1 MSIVEKLK
9 PIFLEYPGTGGERY
23 KHSFNYRKIWQMVI
37 LLTSAVTLI
46 PLIIITSIDY
56 NVTQR
61 SIESEITLRARR
73 TASNT
78 KRAISFF
85 LSERKAALDFI
96 VHDNGFQALTDTD
109 RLSAILK
116 NLQNG
121 FGGFVDIG
129 VVNDQGIQIA
139 YSGTYNLGG
148 KDYSDQAWFNKVLE
162 RGVYISEVFLGFRN
176 KPHLVIAVRSRVEK
190 GAFYVLRAT
199 IDTDRFNEILSNLEL
214 NGKGDVFLINRNRVI
229 QTPSRR
235 HGDVLSAVDIPVPE
249 YSDRTRVK
257 EYQNRNMEQY
267 VVGYA
272 YIPDT
277 NFILMLVK
285 EKAALMK
292 SWYATRSNLIG
303 FLLISITVIIGVIVF
318 VTTYLVNQM
327 FISDRKR
334 ANAMHRIEY
343 DNKLATVGRLA
354 AGVAH
359 EINNPLAIINEKA
372 GLIKDIFVYRE
383 KYSADDKLMGLV
395 DSVISSV
402 ARCGTITKRLLNFAR
417 HMDESFQTVDVETV
431 IREVLGFLGK
441 EAEYRSIDISVEVP
455 DSFPQVECDRGKLQ
469 QVLLNIVN
477 NAFFAIGTEGKLS
490 IHVKQRDEKY
500 LTVTI
505 SDTGCGIPAKEL
517 ELIFEPFFT
526 KKSGQGGT
534 GLGLSI
540 TYQLVKE
547 AGGCIKVKS
556 EEGVGTSFIVN
567 LPFKPKKR
575 KEAKTCESF

>member
-9 PIFLEYPGTGGERY
+9 PVFLEYPATGEGRY
-23 KHSFNYRKIWQMVI
+23 KYTFNYRKIWQMVI
-37 LLTSAVTLI
+37 MLTAAVTLI
-46 PLIIITSIDY
+46 PLIIITCIDY

-61 SIESEITLRARR
+61 SIESEISLRARR

-96 VHDNGFQALTDTD
+96 IHDNARKALTDMD
-109 RLSAILK
+109 RLSTILK
-116 NLQNG
+116 NLQAG
-121 FGGFVDIG
+121 FGGFMDIG
-129 VVNDQGIQIA
+129 VINDHGIQVA
-139 YSGTYNLGG
+139 YSGTHNLGG
-148 KDYSDQAWFNKVLE
+148 KDYSDQAWFNKVVA

-176 KPHLVIAVRSRVEK
+176 KPHLVIAVKSQLDQ

-199 IDTDRFNEILSNLEL
+199 IDTDQFNEILSSLEL
-214 NGKGDVFLINRNRVI
+214 NGKGDVFLINRNQVI
-229 QTPSRR
+229 QTPSRH
-235 HGDVLSAVDIPVPE
+235 HGDVLSLVDIPVPE

-257 EYQNRNMEQY
+257 VFQDQKMEQY

-277 NFILMLVK
+277 DFILMIVK
-285 EKAALMK
+285 QKAALMK

-303 FLLISITVIIGVIVF
+303 FLLISITVILGVIVF

-327 FISDRKR
+327 FFSDRKR
-334 ANAMHRIEY
+334 AKAMHRIEY

-372 GLIKDIFVYRE
+372 GLIKDIFVFRE

-417 HMDESFQTVDVETV
+417 HMDESFQVVEIGTV

-441 EAEYRSIDISVEVP
+441 EAEYRSIEISVEVP
-455 DSFPQVECDRGKLQ
+455 NSFPKIECDRGKLQ

-477 NAFFAIGTEGKLS
+477 NAFFAIESEGKLS
-490 IHVKQRDEKY
+490 IQVKQRDEKY

-505 SDTGCGIPAKEL
+505 SDSGCGIPEKEL

-526 KKSGQGGT
+526 KKSDQGGT

-540 TYQLVKE
+540 TYQLVEE

-556 EEGVGTSFIVN
+556 EVGVGTSFIVN
-567 LPFKPKKR
+567 LPFKPKPR
-575 KEAKTCESF
+575 KEANTCESF

>member
-1 MSIVEKLK
+1 MSVVEKLK
-9 PIFLEYPGTGGERY
+9 PAFLEYPGTGEGRY
-23 KHSFNYRKIWQMVI
+23 KHTFNYRKIWQMVI
-37 LLTSAVTLI
+37 MLTAAVTLI

-56 NVTQR
+56 NVTQQ
-61 SIESEITLRARR
+61 SIESEISLRARR

-85 LSERKAALDFI
+85 VSERRAALDFI
-96 VHDNGFQALTDTD
+96 VHDNGLKALTDME
-109 RLSAILK
+109 RLSTILK
-116 NLQNG
+116 NLQAG

-129 VVNDQGIQIA
+129 VINDHGIQTA

-148 KDYSDQAWFNKVLE
+148 KDYSDQAWFTKVVE

-176 KPHLVIAVRSRVEK
+176 KPHLVIAVKSRLDQ

-199 IDTDRFNEILSNLEL
+199 IDTDQFNEILSSLEL
-214 NGKGDVFLINRNRVI
+214 NGNGDAFLINHNRVI
-229 QTPSRR
+229 QTPSRH
-235 HGDVLSAVDIPVPE
+235 HGDVLSSVDIPVPE

-257 EYQNRNMEQY
+257 EYQNPNYEQF

-277 NFILMLVK
+277 NFILMIVK
-285 EKAALMK
+285 QKAALMK

-303 FLLISITVIIGVIVF
+303 FLLLSITVILGVIVF

-327 FISDRKR
+327 FFSDRKR
-334 ANAMHRIEY
+334 AKAMHRVEY

-372 GLIKDIFVYRE
+372 GLIKDIFVFRE

-417 HMDESFQTVDVETV
+417 HMDESFQIVEIDTV

-441 EAEYRSIDISVEVP
+441 EAEYRSIDISVDVP
-455 DSFPQVECDRGKLQ
+455 ETFPTIECDRGKLQ

-477 NAFFAIGTEGKLS
+477 NAFFAIESEGELS
-490 IHVKQRDEKY
+490 IQVKQRDEKY

-505 SDTGCGIPAKEL
+505 SDTGCGIPEKEL

-526 KKSGQGGT
+526 KKSDHGGT

-540 TYQLVKE
+540 TYQLVEE

-556 EEGVGTSFIVN
+556 EVGVGTSFIVN
-567 LPFKPKKR
+567 LPFKPKNR